1 MCCCVGG
8 CCSDDS
14 AVRIE
19 VCRKPQARAEMIEK
33 YRKVRASLT
42 YREEV
47 VILITVVGKSIE
59 KVAECKC

>member
-33 YRKVRASLT
+33 YRKVEAALT

-47 VILITVVGKSIE
+47 VI
-59 KVAECKC
+59 